1 MWHFPK
7 IKITYEQ
14 ESEIEL
20 KILRLKEREHELA
33 CAKFVEMLHVLE
45 HIEKTT
51 TDIESKNLANAYL
64 SEYEIIQH

>member
-7 IKITYEQ
+7 IKIIYQ
-14 ESEIEL
+14 PNSDSEL

-51 TDIESKNLANAYL
+51 TDVESKNLANAYL
-64 SEYEIIQH
+64 SEYEITEH